1 VSIRIPGKVLK
12 PTNSPAIRQA
22 ALACLATIFH
32 MPIPPTAYT
41 LLAGKSDEELIT
53 AVNTQMSHGWRPI
66 GGPLATT
73 NQNGEP
79 ILVQAMIR

>member
-1 VSIRIPGKVLK
+1 MLRGDQIFFRPTADIARI
-12 PTNSPAIRQA
+12 T
-22 ALACLATIFH
+22 H

-53 AVNTQMSHGWRPI
+53 AVNAQMSHGWRPI